1 MLPDFDQNDPKG
13 MIAAC
18 GLALDGA
25 GLAGSGVGEVPLG
38 ALVTPGISDVALG
51 GPIVNYDPFIMAMGK
66 IREMNETPQAVV
78 MHSKSLTELDML
90 KDTTDQYLVPP
101 PAYAKFEPAYD
112 QRHA

>member
-1 MLPDFDQNDPKG
+1 MRSSVELAEDAPDFDQTIQGDI
-13 MIAAC
+13 IAAC

-66 IREMNETPQAVV
+66 VREMNETRRLSSCTP
-78 MHSKSLTELDML
+78 S
-90 KDTTDQYLVPP
+90 
-101 PAYAKFEPAYD
+101 
-112 QRHA
+112 R